1 MTRGRLSA
9 LWLGLACAM
18 GAAGS
23 QTLAQPALDPD
34 AALRASQAAV
44 GHQLDEHT
52 LLDAQGQPVRLS
64 SYRGKPLLVS
74 FIYTGCFQ
82 VCPTTTRSLSQAV
95 DALTQAFGADKF
107 NVVSV
112 GFNQPFDSPQAM
124 RAFAKQMRVDAP
136 NWDFLSPPPAS
147 VDALTR
153 DFGFSYVATPAGFD
167 HVLTVSVVDP
177 AGKVYQQVYGERLSG
192 DMLGEPLR
200 RLLRDNPLPADTAL
214 DSLVRR
220 VRLVCTVY
228 DAKTGTYR
236 TDYGLLFEV
245 AGGVT
250 FALAMMWFLVGE
262 WRTQRRAR
270 RRAPPAAGAVAP
282 PAPPTPLTS

>member
-1 MTRGRLSA
+1 VVAGA
-9 LWLGLACAM
+9 V
-18 GAAGS
+18 GAAVA
-23 QTLAQPALDPD
+23 QTAPPALDPD
-34 AALRASQAAV
+34 AALRASQAAI
-44 GHQLDEHT
+44 GREIADHT
-52 LLDAQGQPVRLS
+52 LLNQQGLPVRLS

-82 VCPTTTRSLSQAV
+82 VCPTTTRSLSDAV
-95 DALTQAFGADKF
+95 DALAKVFGADKF

-124 RAFAKQMRVDAP
+124 RAFAKQMRIDAP

-177 AGKVYQQVYGERLSG
+177 QGRLYQQVYGERLSG
-192 DMLGEPLR
+192 DLLGEPLR
-200 RLLRDNPLPADTAL
+200 RLLRDHPLPADTAF
-214 DSLVRR
+214 DALVRR

-245 AGGVT
+245 GGGVT
-250 FALAMMWFLVGE
+250 FALAVLWFFVGE
-262 WRTQRRAR
+262 WRSQRRAR
-270 RRAPPAAGAVAP
+270 RGVQAATHAP
-282 PAPPTPLTS
+282 PAPSARLLR

>member
-1 MTRGRLSA
+1 MTQGRRPA
-9 LWLGLACAM
+9 LWLGLVCAI
-18 GAAGS
+18 GASAS
-23 QTLAQPALDPD
+23 QALARPALDPD
-34 AALRASQAAV
+34 TALRASQAAV
-44 GHQLDEHT
+44 GRQLDDHT

-82 VCPTTTRSLSQAV
+82 ICPTTTRSLSDAV
-95 DALTQAFGADKF
+95 NALTQVFGADKF
-107 NVVSV
+107 NVISV

-124 RAFAKQMRVDAP
+124 RAFARQMRIDAP
-136 NWDFLSPPPAS
+136 NWDFLSPPRAGVES
-147 VDALTR
+147 LTR
-153 DFGFSYVATPAGFD
+153 DFGFSYIATPAGFD

-177 AGKVYQQVYGERLSG
+177 QGKVYQQVYGERLSG

-200 RLLRDNPLPADTAL
+200 RLLRDNPLPADTTL
-214 DSLVRR
+214 DALVRR

-250 FALAMMWFLVGE
+250 FALAMVWFFVGE
-262 WRTQRRAR
+262 WRTQQRAR
-270 RRAPPAAGAVAP
+270 RAPAAGGPAVP